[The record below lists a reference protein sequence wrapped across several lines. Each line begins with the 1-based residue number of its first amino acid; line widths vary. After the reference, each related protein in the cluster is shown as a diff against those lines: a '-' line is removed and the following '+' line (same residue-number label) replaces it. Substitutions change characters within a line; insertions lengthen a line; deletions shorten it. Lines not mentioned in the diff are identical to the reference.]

1 MSEDTPEK
9 IKLKCP
15 ICEETHEYALKI
27 SKSYVLCQI
36 TSDMETSTK
45 IVKVRRIFTCPTE
58 DKEFQATLK
67 IPQHFGEI
75 INDVKVKK

>member
-9 IKLKCP
+9 IKLNCP
-15 ICEETHEYALKI
+15 VCDSTHEYTLKI
-27 SKSYVLCQI
+27 SKSHILYQM
-36 TSDMETSTK
+36 TSNMDTSTK

-58 DKEFQATLK
+58 DAEFQATLN

-75 INDVKVKK
+75 IADVRVKK